1 MSYILTCNAGST
13 NTKLALFST
22 GNLLRISHVTANTD
36 AEIDAW
42 LDSLKE
48 SIYGVAHRVV
58 HGGREF
64 SKATILDDSNI
75 LKLAKLVPL
84 APLHQPAALQMI
96 EAMRRRYPHIKQ
108 VACFDTAFHQSLPDI
123 ERRLPLPQ
131 RFQDQGLQRYGFHG
145 LSYQHIADTI
155 AEITGGVVP
164 KRLIAV
170 HLGGGASA
178 CAMENLKSIAT
189 TMGFSTLDGL
199 MMSTRC
205 GAIDPGAL
213 FYLLQEMKM
222 PLDDLE
228 QLLYKES
235 GLLGVSGISADMRE
249 LLLSDKPQAK
259 LAIELYCLHAARQI
273 AGLIPSLS
281 GLDALVF
288 TGGIGE
294 NSVEIRGRIMGLL
307 EWIGKFQVY
316 VIPTNEELV
325 LATSCSAKL

>member
-1 MSYILTCNAGST
+1 
-13 NTKLALFST
+13 
-22 GNLLRISHVTANTD
+22 
-36 AEIDAW
+36 
-42 LDSLKE
+42 
-48 SIYGVAHRVV
+48 
-58 HGGREF
+58 
-64 SKATILDDSNI
+64 
-75 LKLAKLVPL
+75 
-84 APLHQPAALQMI
+84 
-96 EAMRRRYPHIKQ
+96 
-108 VACFDTAFHQSLPDI
+108 
-123 ERRLPLPQ
+123 
-131 RFQDQGLQRYGFHG
+131 
-145 LSYQHIADTI
+145 
-155 AEITGGVVP
+155 
-164 KRLIAV
+164 
-170 HLGGGASA
+170 
-178 CAMENLKSIAT
+178 
-189 TMGFSTLDGL
+189 
-199 MMSTRC
+199 
-205 GAIDPGAL
+205 
-213 FYLLQEMKM
+213 M
-222 PLDDLE
+222 PLDELE